1 MPRQQEDLAGVE
13 GEGVSQPKIKAV
25 EDGFE
30 ALLNART
37 NRMKWGTKEKDAQ
50 TELIAL
56 MEKHEL
62 ELYNYDDVVYQLKD
76 IKKVVRVPKDG
87 EDD

>member
-1 MPRQQEDLAGVE
+1 MPRQQDDLAGVD
-13 GEGVSQPKIKAV
+13 GPGVSQPKIKAV
-25 EDGFE
+25 DESFE
-30 ALLNART
+30 TLLNART
-37 NRMKWGTKEKDAQ
+37 NRMKWGVKEKEAQ
-50 TELIAL
+50 TELVAL

-62 ELYNYDDVVYQLKD
+62 EVYSFDDVAYQLKD